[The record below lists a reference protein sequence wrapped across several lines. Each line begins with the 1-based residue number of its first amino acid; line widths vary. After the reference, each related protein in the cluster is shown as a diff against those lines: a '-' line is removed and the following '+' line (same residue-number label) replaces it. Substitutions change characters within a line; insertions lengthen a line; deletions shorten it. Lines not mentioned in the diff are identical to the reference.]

1 MHGDRLRL
9 HAFQAR
15 LSERMQAAREDLG
28 QRDNRLAVMMGE
40 QHYLFDLAEATEI
53 MTATSVT
60 AVPLTRDWYLGLVNV
75 RGNLVGVVDYVR
87 FCGGA
92 GMVRDKD
99 ARIVLPSS
107 SLPVACGLL
116 VSRVIGIVDLMQ
128 WQHVAESHLAKA
140 HVAVDAAHRVGVRR
154 MYRDPAGQVW
164 HEIGFAG
171 LMADSRFLQLAL

>member
-9 HAFQAR
+9 HEFQAR
-15 LSERMQAAREDLG
+15 LSERMQAAREDHG

-92 GMVRDKD
+92 CIVRDKD
-99 ARIVLPSS
+99 TRIVVPSS
-107 SLPVACGLL
+107 SLPVACGVM
-116 VSRVIGIVDLMQ
+116 VSRVIGIVDLVQ
-128 WQHVAESHLAKA
+128 WQC
-140 HVAVDAAHRVGVRR
+140 VAVEMPEAADRVGVRQ

-164 HEIGFAG
+164 QEIGFAG
-171 LMADSRFLQLAL
+171 LMADSRFLQVAL

>member
-40 QHYLFDLAEATEI
+40 QHYLFDLAEAVEI

-92 GMVRDKD
+92 CIACDKD
-99 ARIVLPSS
+99 ARIVVPSS

-128 WQHVAESHLAKA
+128 WQRVAEV
-140 HVAVDAAHRVGVRR
+140 HVAVDAADRVGVRQ

-171 LMADSRFLQLAL
+171 LMADSRFLQVAL

>member
-1 MHGDRLRL
+1 MHSERLRL

-15 LSERMQAAREDLG
+15 LSERMQAAREDLS

-40 QHYLFDLAEATEI
+40 QYYLFDLAEAVEI

-87 FCGGA
+87 FCGGECI
-92 GMVRDKD
+92 VRDKD
-99 ARIVLPSS
+99 ARIVVPSS

-128 WQHVAESHLAKA
+128 WQRVAVEVHVA
-140 HVAVDAAHRVGVRR
+140 AAAADGVSVRQR
-154 MYRDPAGQVW
+154 YRDPTGQVW
-164 HEIGFAG
+164 QEIGFAD
-171 LMADSRFLQLAL
+171 LMADNRFLQVAL